1 MKGQQ
6 AISVILLTGILIVT
20 VSSIYFWGIPL
31 IEKNKDI
38 ALQENTENFMRN
50 LAERVKYVANNPG
63 REQIRLDID
72 GVLRYDGDSIELDV
86 ETRGTIYEAGGFI
99 PLGKNDCSVASG
111 TWGVNNPETLCVK
124 SQLIGERS
132 YLTTYRLSF
141 VQLDT
146 SGADAFKIQL
156 IGNPKQS
163 GGSRTIILQ
172 NKGTTEA
179 VELPGPKNVVKSL
192 VEFDVQS

>member
-31 IEKNKDI
+31 IQKNKDI
-38 ALQENTENFMRN
+38 ALQENAENFMRN
-50 LAERVKYVANNPG
+50 LAERAKYIANNPG

-72 GVLRYDGDSIELDV
+72 GVLRYDGDSIELEV
-86 ETRGTIYEAGGFI
+86 ETKGTIYEAGGFI
-99 PLGKNDCSVASG
+99 PLGKNNCFDTNG
-111 TWGVNNPETLCVK
+111 TWGVNTPETLCVK

-132 YLTTYRLSF
+132 YLTTYKLNF
-141 VQLDT
+141 VRLDT

-156 IGNPKQS
+156 TGNPKQS
-163 GGSRTIILQ
+163 GGSRTILLE
-172 NKGTTEA
+172 NRGTTEGI
-179 VELPGPKNVVKSL
+179 EGSKNVVKSL
-192 VEFDVQS
+192 VSFDVQS

>member
-38 ALQENTENFMRN
+38 ALQENAENFMRN

-63 REQIRLDID
+63 REQIRFDMD
-72 GVLRYDGDSIELDV
+72 GVIRYDGDSIELDV
-86 ETRGTIYEAGGFI
+86 ETKGTIYEAGGFI
-99 PLGKNDCSVASG
+99 PLGKNNCFDING
-111 TWGVNNPETLCVK
+111 TWGINTPETLCVK

-132 YLTTYRLSF
+132 YLTTYKLSF

-146 SGADAFKIQL
+146 SGEDAFKIQL

-163 GGSRTIILQ
+163 GGSRTIILE
-172 NKGTTEA
+172 NEGITEGI
-179 VELPGPKNVVKSL
+179 EGSKNVVKSL
-192 VEFDVQS
+192 VSFDVQS

>member
-6 AISVILLTGILIVT
+6 AISVILLTGILVVT

-38 ALQENTENFMRN
+38 ALQENAENFMRN
-50 LAERVKYVANNPG
+50 LAERIKYVANNPG
-63 REQIRLDID
+63 REQLRFEID

-86 ETRGTIYEAGGFI
+86 ETKGTIYEAGGFI
-99 PLGKNDCSVASG
+99 PLGKNDCSATTG
-111 TWGVNNPETLCVK
+111 TWGSNTPETLCVR

-141 VQLDT
+141 PRLDT
-146 SGADAFKIQL
+146 AGADAFKIQMT
-156 IGNPKQS
+156 GNPKQS
-163 GGSRTIILQ
+163 GGSRTIILE
-172 NKGTTEA
+172 NKGISEGI
-179 VELPGPKNVVKSL
+179 EGSKNVIRSL
-192 VEFDVQS
+192 VSFDVQS

>member
-38 ALQENTENFMRN
+38 ALQENAENFMRN

-63 REQIRLDID
+63 REQIRFGMD

-86 ETRGTIYEAGGFI
+86 ETKGTIYEAGGFI
-99 PLGKNDCSVASG
+99 PLGKNNCFDING
-111 TWGVNNPETLCVK
+111 TWGINTPETLCVK

-132 YLTTYRLSF
+132 YLTTYKLSF
-141 VQLDT
+141 MQLDT

-156 IGNPKQS
+156 TGNPKQS

-172 NKGTTEA
+172 SKGISEGI
-179 VELPGPKNVVKSL
+179 VGSKNLVKSL
-192 VEFDVQS
+192 VDFDVQS